1 MPENF
6 TGLLPYCF
14 GEAFEEIQIY
24 DDLYYVPSVSYCI
37 NQEDKGF
44 FPIAY
49 GCPGGLPEEPDFT
62 PERIIDICDRFNKA
76 EHSNGM
82 PEPIS
87 VDVAHAGA
95 KGGYPQN
102 IKSWIVQ
109 MKYRPFNDMV
119 LYDVNKQIGNY
130 NKLAQGSVMLLAK
143 SAFPLWQMSWLHD
156 EGAKASVALFQLP
169 DSPWIIRNVGLCQ
182 VQNLRGLP
190 IWAIDRAGLEKTMEK
205 LQVKETM
212 SYLLDE
218 LKEKGQQIQ
227 ELNSATKY
235 RLFQDYRMKQLKEQ
249 KEETLDKTKM
259 KTNDATSEG
268 TEKTKVNMT
277 QNIRDSA
284 KSALVTCLGDQFKDA
299 CEAFIVAIEATA
311 DAAGDP
317 ALADTAGNALI
328 AKLGGQSSEQAGEA
342 KIADMVSKAVQEQ
355 VGKAIQDEVSKILNN
370 AKTEQGGEKETT
382 VNTQNAK
389 LYDTILMMMK
399 KANEQVKTNSAGT
412 PKLGS
417 QVNSPEGKFDMNS
430 VPASVFLR
438 GGK

>member
-1 MPENF
+1 MPDYF

-14 GEAFEEIQIY
+14 GEPFEEIQIY
-24 DDLYYVPSVSYCI
+24 DDLYYIPSVSYCI

-49 GCPGGLPEEPDFT
+49 GSPGGLPEEPDFT
-62 PERIIDICDRFNKA
+62 PERIVDICNRFNNA

-82 PEPIS
+82 PEPIT

-130 NKLAQGSVMLLAK
+130 NKLAQGSLMLLAK
-143 SAFPLWQMSWLHD
+143 AAFPLWQMSWLHD

-169 DSPWIIRNVGLCQ
+169 DKPWIIRNVGLCQ

-190 IWAIDRAGLEKTMEK
+190 IWAIDRVGLEKTMEK

-227 ELNSATKY
+227 DLNAATKF
-235 RLFQDYRMKQLKEQ
+235 RLFQDYRLKQLKKL
-249 KEETLDKTKM
+249 KEETLEPTKM
-259 KTNDATSEG
+259 KTNNADNQG
-268 TEKTKVNMT
+268 NEKTKVNMT
-277 QNIRDSA
+277 QSIRDSL
-284 KSALVTCLGDQFKDA
+284 KSALVTCTGDQFTDA

-311 DAAGDP
+311 DANEDP
-317 ALADTAGNALI
+317 ALADAAGNALI
-328 AKLGGQSSEQAGEA
+328 AKLGGTSSENSGEN
-342 KIADMVSKAVQEQ
+342 KISDLVAKAVKEQ
-355 VGKAIQDEVSKILNN
+355 VGQAVQDAVAQILNS
-370 AKTEQGGEKETT
+370 AKPAEGKTETT
-382 VNTQNAK
+382 VNSANVK
-389 LYDTILMMMK
+389 LYDAIINMVKT
-399 KANEQVKTNSAGT
+399 ASEQVKTNDAGK
-412 PKLGS
+412 PNIGS
-417 QVNSPEGKFDMNS
+417 QVNAPDKKIDLNNI
-430 VPASVFLR
+430 PASAFMR